1 MNVVYG
7 GSSIPNAIDGYRT
20 MSTNWL
26 TWTHRTIAFTAYN
39 SAQSS
44 RNTWNNLIRI
54 QADYLD
60 HAPDVIIID
69 NANND
74 VAGIDRRSIEAF
86 VRRIWGTFPDCKFVF
101 MKIYSVSNQYVD
113 AGIDSPTN
121 AGQQAEFVA
130 LATQYGIPM
139 VLYYDTIKA
148 MVNGGDR
155 LFRYMIDTIHPNP
168 DGHCIASTLLESYLT
183 LSFLTTRQS
192 PAVLP
197 ARLYDT
203 NGDYESI
210 ATIKNGTAYDSLTG
224 SWTPAGTS
232 ISSSSAG
239 ATITY
244 SATCQ
249 SYGRPE
255 TDGTMQVSI
264 DGGAYVTVVFG
275 PNGLNAGAR
284 AAHTITIEVVSGTVT
299 ISKFW
304 AI

>member
-1 MNVVYG
+1 MIVIYG
-7 GSSIPNAIDGYRT
+7 GSSITNAIDGFRT
-20 MSTNWL
+20 MSSNWL
-26 TWTHRTIAFTAYN
+26 AFTHRSIPFTVYN
-39 SAQSS
+39 ASQSS
-44 RNTWNNLIRI
+44 RNSWNNLMRI
-54 QADYLD
+54 QSDYLD
-60 HAPDVIIID
+60 RLPDLIVFD

-74 VAGIDRRSIEAF
+74 AAGIDRQSIEALI
-86 VRRIWGTFPDCKFVF
+86 RRVWAAFPDCKFVF
-101 MKIYSVSNQYVD
+101 MKIFSVTNPYVD

-121 AGQQAEFVA
+121 ATQQAEFSA
-130 LATQYGIPM
+130 LAAQYGIPL
-139 VLYYDTIKA
+139 VLYYDSIKT

-155 LFRYMIDTIHPNP
+155 LFRYMVDTIHPNP

-183 LSFLTTRQS
+183 LSFLSTRQS

-197 ARLYDT
+197 ARLYD
-203 NGDYESI
+203 NGDYENT

-275 PNGLNAGAR
+275 PNGLSAGAR
-284 AAHTITIEVVSGTVT
+284 AAHTITIKVVSGTVT

-304 AI
+304 AL